1 MLFMDNDNIYISLQ
15 IFQIE
20 TQIARNVFDLRI
32 ILFYIYYI
40 CNHVKIC
47 FYEKFNLLSFQ
58 IALYLVMGITTTI
71 GVTSC
76 EEKRPK
82 EFITFEE
89 MADPSIDTL
98 SDWSNVPSGLQASFI
113 TIDERVPR
121 SVAPGL

>member
-1 MLFMDNDNIYISLQ
+1 M
-15 IFQIE
+15 
-20 TQIARNVFDLRI
+20 
-32 ILFYIYYI
+32 
-40 CNHVKIC
+40 K
-47 FYEKFNLLSFQ
+47 KFNLLSFQ

-76 EEKRPK
+76 EEKRPKK

-121 SVAPGL
+121 SVAEVVIKKK